1 MVNFCWQ
8 VKWVRLL
15 YNDFSAF
22 TKDQEQLISITGR
35 KQNVSL
41 DYLEG
46 LLLMHQGPINNWRS
60 SFFPLADHARI
71 ISLVTKHS
79 VLYCL
84 EVAKYYDG
92 QNENNVDKVPSPFM
106 CICLHDVSFIS
117 FLLIFCLTLYNNPLS
132 HSILLYF

>member
-1 MVNFCWQ
+1 
-8 VKWVRLL
+8 VRLL

-22 TKDQEQLISITGR
+22 TKDQEQLISITRR
-35 KQNVSL
+35 KQNIAL

-106 CICLHDVSFIS
+106 CICLDDVSSIFSFNVLIS
-117 FLLIFCLTLYNNPLS
+117 PYIITLCHTQSCYIFKSLMI
-132 HSILLYF
+132 IL

>member
-1 MVNFCWQ
+1 MNFFCWQ

-15 YNDFSAF
+15 YHDFSAF
-22 TKDQEQLISITGR
+22 TEDQEQLISITGR
-35 KQNVSL
+35 KQNIGL
-41 DYLEG
+41 DYVEG
-46 LLLMHQGPINNWRS
+46 SLLMHQGPINNWRS

-92 QNENNVDKVPSPFM
+92 QSENNVDKVHPHS
-106 CICLHDVSFIS
+106 CAIVLSLLTLCHTQCYYNCNVVSNI
-117 FLLIFCLTLYNNPLS
+117 LIFMLV
-132 HSILLYF
+132 